1 MGTKIFQAGSLVSD
15 AVFHG
20 FFTRKGGQSAG
31 LYAALNCGAGSDDDP
46 EAVIANKEIVREVA
60 GAEHLV
66 TLYQVHS
73 AECVVVDA
81 PFDGGAPQDAKK
93 ADAMVTDKAGIALGV
108 LTADCAP
115 VLFYGEKADGSP
127 VIGAAHAGWGGAF
140 KGVLAAMVEKM
151 QGLGAELS
159 SIRAAI
165 GPCIAQSSY
174 EVTYEFAE
182 RFAEQDDAHERFF
195 KAAQKDGHLMFD
207 LPGYCAARLAQAGV
221 RQVELLDRDT
231 YSDEEH
237 FFSYRRK
244 THRDEADYGR
254 QISVVCI
261 LSQS

>member
-1 MGTKIFQAGSLVSD
+1 MATKIFQAGSLVSD
-15 AVFHG
+15 DVFHG
-20 FFTRKGGQSAG
+20 FFTRKGGVSAG
-31 LYAALNCGAGSDDDP
+31 LYASLNCGAGSDDGLLQVV
-46 EAVIANKEIVREVA
+46 ENKEIVREAV

-73 AECVVVDA
+73 AECLVLDA
-81 PFDGGAPQDAKK
+81 PLEGDAPE
-93 ADAMVTDKAGIALGV
+93 ADAMVTDTPGLALGV

-115 VLFYGEKADGSP
+115 VLFYGEKADGMP
-127 VIGAAHAGWGGAF
+127 VVGAAHAGWGGAF
-140 KGVLAAMVEKM
+140 NGVLAAAVEKM

-182 RFAEQDDAHERFF
+182 RFMEQDEGNESFF

-207 LPGYCAARLAQAGV
+207 LPGYCAARLAQLGV
-221 RQVELLDRDT
+221 RHVELLDKDT
-231 YSDEEH
+231 YSDEEN

-254 QISVVCI
+254 QISVI
-261 LSQS
+261 SIS

>member
-1 MGTKIFQAGSLVSD
+1 MSKPNVIKANSLISER
-15 AVFHG
+15 VFHG
-20 FFTRKGGQSAG
+20 FFSRKGGQSEG

-46 EAVIANKEIVREVA
+46 EAVIANKEIVRKAA

-81 PFDGGAPQDAKK
+81 PFEGTVPE

-140 KGVLAAMVEKM
+140 KGVLAATVEKM
-151 QGLGAELS
+151 QGLGAELP

-182 RFAEQDDAHERFF
+182 RFVEQDDVHERFF

-231 YSDEEH
+231 YSDEDH